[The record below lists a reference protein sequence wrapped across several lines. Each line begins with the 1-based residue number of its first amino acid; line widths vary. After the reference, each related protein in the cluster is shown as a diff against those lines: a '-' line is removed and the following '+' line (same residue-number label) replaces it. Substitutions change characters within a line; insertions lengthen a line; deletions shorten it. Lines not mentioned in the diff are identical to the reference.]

1 MNAHAS
7 KPNSIVLKKFKIK
20 RIDVTFLAK
29 WIVLVLVQRK
39 TRPPKRLILTGPNNK
54 NREMK
59 HLQQF
64 HNIFT
69 TNHKW
74 QVVIFGLKK

>member
-1 MNAHAS
+1 MWFHLEKGEILFILNAHAS

-54 NREMK
+54 SK
-59 HLQQF
+59 
-64 HNIFT
+64 
-69 TNHKW
+69 
-74 QVVIFGLKK
+74 GKKIHALD

>member
-1 MNAHAS
+1 MLIIQNQ
-7 KPNSIVLKKFKIK
+7 IQLFKKDLKIK
-20 RIDVTFLAK
+20 QIDITFLAK

-54 NREMK
+54 NREMI

-64 HNIFT
+64 YN
-69 TNHKW
+69 KS
-74 QVVIFGLKK
+74 